1 MVDSAALRQR
11 RKRAHRQGNHS
22 LCRASHCSLA
32 GQVERD
38 DVTGLRDAI
47 EAEFRDDPARLAIA
61 RSHVEQAAQR
71 GQPGVAA
78 VAALDKM
85 LEAKRSGRYAS
96 PIPPEGRCA
105 SPTRR
110 SRWRGG

>member
-1 MVDSAALRQR
+1 MVGLRQ
-11 RKRAHRQGNHS
+11 
-22 LCRASHCSLA
+22 
-32 GQVERD
+32 
-38 DVTGLRDAI
+38 AI
-47 EAEFRDDPARLAIA
+47 EAEFAADPARLEVA
-61 RSHVEQAAQR
+61 RRHVEQAAEK

-78 VAALDKM
+78 VVALNRM
-85 LEAKRSGRYAS
+85 IEEKRSGRYAS